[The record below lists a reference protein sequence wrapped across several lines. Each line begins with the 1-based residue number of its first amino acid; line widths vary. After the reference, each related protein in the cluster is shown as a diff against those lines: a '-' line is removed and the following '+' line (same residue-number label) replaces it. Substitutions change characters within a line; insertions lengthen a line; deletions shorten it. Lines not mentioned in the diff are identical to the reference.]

1 MQPGNAA
8 GLHHPFQKVTAFHAK
23 HLHVIQ
29 PADGRPGTN
38 PPYAAQKPFYSQ
50 KTALRIM
57 GRHLKQESSVP
68 TPQINLKRTIRAKNI
83 RRRQHLEKSSGI
95 KAGFIMGINVRIRC
109 VTKRTLSNEKTLS
122 PQAWREEAR
131 KNGKN
136 KPERPGTVSSGNKG
150 DYKFYGQNG
159 NSARRG
165 GEPPPPSHPA
175 AQCRGGKRSFCGNYA
190 HPWACRESPHSAAGA
205 EEP

>member
-83 RRRQHLEKSSGI
+83 RRRQHLEK
-95 KAGFIMGINVRIRC
+95 NR
-109 VTKRTLSNEKTLS
+109 LE
-122 PQAWREEAR
+122 
-131 KNGKN
+131 
-136 KPERPGTVSSGNKG
+136 
-150 DYKFYGQNG
+150 
-159 NSARRG
+159 
-165 GEPPPPSHPA
+165 
-175 AQCRGGKRSFCGNYA
+175 
-190 HPWACRESPHSAAGA
+190 
-205 EEP
+205 